1 MSLTNTDPRKTDLFA
16 KFDWPR
22 VSCPHLDF
30 SLPESEREADV
41 RPT

>member
-22 VSCPHLDF
+22 VSDAEHRLF
-30 SLPESEREADV
+30 VAGTGARSA
-41 RPT
+41 T